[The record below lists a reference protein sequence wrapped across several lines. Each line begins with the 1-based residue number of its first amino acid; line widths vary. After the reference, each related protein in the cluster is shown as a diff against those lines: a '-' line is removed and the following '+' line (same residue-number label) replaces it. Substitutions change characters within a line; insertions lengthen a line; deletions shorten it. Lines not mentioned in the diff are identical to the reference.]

1 MFLSLTI
8 ICVVAGAILAG
19 VNMYTTGPIAATKAA
34 TLEKAI
40 KEVTP
45 EFNNKPTEEAYMAAT
60 SDGDSLKIYPAKQ
73 DGKFVGAAVE
83 SNTMKGF
90 GGEIR
95 VIVGFD
101 IEGKLLNYSVL
112 QHAETPG
119 LGAKMQEWFRTDKNR
134 QSVLGRKLSDG
145 ELKVTKDGG
154 DVDAITASTI
164 TSRAFLNAVNRAY
177 SAFTGADGSTGATTS
192 SDNTTKE
199 GGNDIGYNFFGD
211 EWYEYGTCHH
221 VRADLFQHG
230 YIRAEER
237 NPRYGPY
244 PWIHCRDRH
253 IRNSCANVHGSICS
267 CLIRKF
273 GIVYPVDRRKL
284 YRVRTCRSVRR

>member
-34 TLEKAI
+34 ALEAAI
-40 KEVTP
+40 KAVTP
-45 EFNNKPTEEAYMAAT
+45 AFDNKPT
-60 SDGDSLKIYPAKQ
+60 DGDSLKIYPAKQ

-101 IEGKLLNYSVL
+101 TEGKLLNYSVL

-134 QSVLGRKLSDG
+134 QSVLGRNLSDG

-177 SAFTGADGSTGATTS
+177 SAFSGADGLTGATTS

-199 GGNDIGYNFFGD
+199 GGNDN
-211 EWYEYGTCHH
+211 E
-221 VRADLFQHG
+221 
-230 YIRAEER
+230 
-237 NPRYGPY
+237 
-244 PWIHCRDRH
+244 
-253 IRNSCANVHGSICS
+253 
-267 CLIRKF
+267 
-273 GIVYPVDRRKL
+273 
-284 YRVRTCRSVRR
+284 

>member
-1 MFLSLTI
+1 
-8 ICVVAGAILAG
+8 
-19 VNMYTTGPIAATKAA
+19 MYTTGPIAATKAA

-145 ELKVTKDGG
+145 ELRVTKDGG

-199 GGNDIGYNFFGD
+199 GGNDN
-211 EWYEYGTCHH
+211 E
-221 VRADLFQHG
+221 
-230 YIRAEER
+230 
-237 NPRYGPY
+237 
-244 PWIHCRDRH
+244 
-253 IRNSCANVHGSICS
+253 
-267 CLIRKF
+267 
-273 GIVYPVDRRKL
+273 
-284 YRVRTCRSVRR
+284 